1 MVQEYFSEAMSSLG
15 KVGVADEK
23 KQELK
28 KVIERLMNRNA

>member
-1 MVQEYFSEAMSSLG
+1 MVQEYFSEAMSCLG